1 MIIISKNWENFIL
14 SRKKDLYVIRPIET
28 KDAKSL
34 LSLVIK
40 SSGGLS
46 SLQPRLNFLKDYI
59 KASEKSFS
67 QKNYSDQP
75 YKYLLGLYDGIG
87 GKLIGCAAVK
97 TKTGINTPFIN
108 FDIIG
113 EGDNQHLK
121 ASSRFKG
128 STEVGSLYLD
138 PDYRSL
144 GLGSY
149 LARVRYLLMATEPWR
164 FDDCVIAELRGICGI
179 NGSPLYD
186 HIFKDKLEKNFIEAD
201 TEYFDRNPKSL
212 GDIVPIGKLNTC
224 DMPIN
229 VRASL
234 GQPNASGLA
243 AMRLLQSEG
252 FIFTGTVDLF
262 DGGPIMSVHRDT
274 IRTIM
279 NSKLLKA
286 NRQDGIK
293 GGTYG
298 LVTSG
303 TLKNFRAII
312 SKTKLIGDKLNI
324 SFEAFDFLSLK
335 NNNTVRYWQTNEK
348 NQFEFEQSN
357 HISHKAF
364 EHT

>member
-1 MIIISKNWENFIL
+1 M
-14 SRKKDLYVIRPIET
+14 V
-28 KDAKSL
+28 
-34 LSLVIK
+34 K

-59 KASEKSFS
+59 KSSEKSFS
-67 QKNYSDQP
+67 QKHNSDQP
-75 YKYLLGLYDGIG
+75 CKYLLGMYEGVG

-97 TKTGINTPFIN
+97 TKTGIDTPFIN
-108 FDIIG
+108 FDILG
-113 EGDNQHLK
+113 EGDDQHLK
-121 ASSRFKG
+121 ASSRFMG

-179 NGSPLYD
+179 DGSPLYD
-186 HIFKDKLEKNFIEAD
+186 HIFKDKLEKNFMEAD

-234 GQPNASGLA
+234 GQPNASGQA

-279 NSKLLKA
+279 NSKVLKA
-286 NRQDGIK
+286 KRQEKIK
-293 GGTYG
+293 GGVYSI
-298 LVTSG
+298 VTSG
-303 TLKNFRAII
+303 DFNNFRAVIT
-312 SKTKLIGDKLNI
+312 KTKLNDDKVNI
-324 SFEAFDFLSLK
+324 SFEAFDSLNLQK
-335 NNNTVRYWQTNEK
+335 NNTVRYWHTNEK
-348 NQFEFEQSN
+348 NKIEFEQSN
-357 HISHKAF
+357 NIRHKAI
-364 EHT
+364 EHI

>member
-1 MIIISKNWENFIL
+1 M
-14 SRKKDLYVIRPIET
+14 V
-28 KDAKSL
+28 
-34 LSLVIK
+34 K

-59 KASEKSFS
+59 KSSEKSFS
-67 QKNYSDQP
+67 QKHNSDQP
-75 YKYLLGLYDGIG
+75 CKYLLGMYEGVG

-108 FDIIG
+108 FDILG
-113 EGDNQHLK
+113 EGDDQHLK
-121 ASSRFKG
+121 ASSRFMG

-179 NGSPLYD
+179 DGSPLYD
-186 HIFKDKLEKNFIEAD
+186 HIFKDKLEKNFMEAD

-234 GQPNASGLA
+234 GQPNASGQA

-279 NSKLLKA
+279 NSKVLKA
-286 NRQDGIK
+286 KRQEKIK
-293 GGTYG
+293 GGVYSI
-298 LVTSG
+298 VTSG
-303 TLKNFRAII
+303 DFNNFRAVI
-312 SKTKLIGDKLNI
+312 SKTKLNDDKVNI
-324 SFEAFDFLSLK
+324 SFEAFDSLNLQK
-335 NNNTVRYWQTNEK
+335 NNTVRYWQTNEK
-348 NQFEFEQSN
+348 NKIEFEQSN
-357 HISHKAF
+357 HIRHKAI
-364 EHT
+364 EHI

>member
-1 MIIISKNWENFIL
+1 L
-14 SRKKDLYVIRPIET
+14 SRKKDLYIIRPIEI
-28 KDAKSL
+28 KDAESL
-34 LSLVIK
+34 LSLVVK

-59 KASEKSFS
+59 KSSEKSFS
-67 QKNYSDQP
+67 QKHNSDQP
-75 YKYLLGLYDGIG
+75 CKYLLGMYEGVG

-108 FDIIG
+108 FDILG
-113 EGDNQHLK
+113 EGDDQHLK
-121 ASSRFKG
+121 ASSRFMG

-179 NGSPLYD
+179 DGSPLYD
-186 HIFKDKLEKNFIEAD
+186 HIFKDKLEKNFMEAD

-234 GQPNASGLA
+234 GQPNASGQA

-279 NSKLLKA
+279 NSKVLKA
-286 NRQDGIK
+286 KRQEKIK
-293 GGTYG
+293 GGVYSI
-298 LVTSG
+298 VTSG
-303 TLKNFRAII
+303 DFNNFRAVIT
-312 SKTKLIGDKLNI
+312 KTKLNDDKVNI
-324 SFEAFDFLSLK
+324 SFEAFDSLNLQK
-335 NNNTVRYWQTNEK
+335 NNTVRYWHTNEK
-348 NQFEFEQSN
+348 NKIEFEQSN
-357 HISHKAF
+357 HIRHKAI
-364 EHT
+364 EHI

>member
-1 MIIISKNWENFIL
+1 M
-14 SRKKDLYVIRPIET
+14 SRKKDLYIIRPIET
-28 KDAKSL
+28 KDAESL
-34 LSLVIK
+34 LSLVVK

-59 KASEKSFS
+59 KSSEKSFS
-67 QKNYSDQP
+67 QKNNSDQP
-75 YKYLLGLYDGIG
+75 CKYLLGMYEGADD
-87 GKLIGCAAVK
+87 KLIGCAAVK

-108 FDIIG
+108 FDILG
-113 EGDNQHLK
+113 EGDDQHLK
-121 ASSRFKG
+121 ASSRFMG

-201 TEYFDRNPKSL
+201 TEYFDRNPESL

-234 GQPNASGLA
+234 GQPNVSGRA

-279 NSKLLKA
+279 NSKVLRA
-286 NRQDGIK
+286 NKQEKIK
-293 GGTYG
+293 GGVYSI
-298 LVTSG
+298 VTSG
-303 TLKNFRAII
+303 TCKNFRAII
-312 SKTKLIGDKLNI
+312 SKTKLNDDKVNI
-324 SFEAFDFLSLK
+324 SFEAFDFLKLEK
-335 NNNTVRYWQTNEK
+335 NNTIRYWQTDERNMIG
-348 NQFEFEQSN
+348 FEQSN
-357 HISHKAF
+357 DISHRAF
-364 EHT
+364 EHI

>member
-1 MIIISKNWENFIL
+1 
-14 SRKKDLYVIRPIET
+14 V
-28 KDAKSL
+28 
-34 LSLVIK
+34 VK

-59 KASEKSFS
+59 KSSEKSFS
-67 QKNYSDQP
+67 QKHNSDQP
-75 YKYLLGLYDGIG
+75 CKYLLGMYEGVG

-108 FDIIG
+108 FDILG
-113 EGDNQHLK
+113 EGDDQHLK
-121 ASSRFKG
+121 ASSRFMG

-179 NGSPLYD
+179 DGSPLYD
-186 HIFKDKLEKNFIEAD
+186 HIFKDKLEKNFMEAD

-234 GQPNASGLA
+234 GQPNASGQA

-279 NSKLLKA
+279 NSKVLKA
-286 NRQDGIK
+286 KRQEKIK
-293 GGTYG
+293 GGVYSI
-298 LVTSG
+298 VTSG
-303 TLKNFRAII
+303 DFNNFRAVIT
-312 SKTKLIGDKLNI
+312 KTKLNDDKVNI
-324 SFEAFDFLSLK
+324 SFEAFDSLNLQK
-335 NNNTVRYWQTNEK
+335 NNTVRYWHTNEK
-348 NQFEFEQSN
+348 NKIEFEQSN
-357 HISHKAF
+357 HIRHKAI
-364 EHT
+364 EHI

>member
-1 MIIISKNWENFIL
+1 L
-14 SRKKDLYVIRPIET
+14 SRKKDLYIIRPIET
-28 KDAKSL
+28 KDAESL
-34 LSLVIK
+34 LSLVVK

-59 KASEKSFS
+59 KSSEKSFS
-67 QKNYSDQP
+67 QKHNSDQP
-75 YKYLLGLYDGIG
+75 CKYLLGMYEGVG

-108 FDIIG
+108 FDILG
-113 EGDNQHLK
+113 EGDDQHLK
-121 ASSRFKG
+121 ASSRFMG

-186 HIFKDKLEKNFIEAD
+186 HIFKDKLEKNFMEAD

-234 GQPNASGLA
+234 GQPNASGQA

-279 NSKLLKA
+279 NSKVLKA
-286 NRQDGIK
+286 KRQEKIK
-293 GGTYG
+293 GGVYSI
-298 LVTSG
+298 VTSG
-303 TLKNFRAII
+303 DFNNFRAVIT
-312 SKTKLIGDKLNI
+312 KTKLNDDKVNI
-324 SFEAFDFLSLK
+324 SFEAFDSLNLQK
-335 NNNTVRYWQTNEK
+335 NNTVRYWHTNEK
-348 NQFEFEQSN
+348 NKIEFEQSN
-357 HISHKAF
+357 HIRHKAI
-364 EHT
+364 EHI

>member
-1 MIIISKNWENFIL
+1 M
-14 SRKKDLYVIRPIET
+14 
-28 KDAKSL
+28 
-34 LSLVIK
+34 
-40 SSGGLS
+40 
-46 SLQPRLNFLKDYI
+46 
-59 KASEKSFS
+59 
-67 QKNYSDQP
+67 
-75 YKYLLGLYDGIG
+75 
-87 GKLIGCAAVK
+87 
-97 TKTGINTPFIN
+97 
-108 FDIIG
+108 
-113 EGDNQHLK
+113 
-121 ASSRFKG
+121 G

-179 NGSPLYD
+179 DGSPLYD
-186 HIFKDKLEKNFIEAD
+186 HIFKDKLEKNFMEAD

-234 GQPNASGLA
+234 GQPNASGQA

-279 NSKLLKA
+279 NSKVLKA
-286 NRQDGIK
+286 KRQEKIK
-293 GGTYG
+293 GGVYSI
-298 LVTSG
+298 VTSG
-303 TLKNFRAII
+303 ACNNFRAVI
-312 SKTKLIGDKLNI
+312 SKTKLNDDKVNI
-324 SFEAFDFLSLK
+324 SFEAFDSLNLQK
-335 NNNTVRYWQTNEK
+335 NNTVRYWQTNEK
-348 NQFEFEQSN
+348 NKIEFEQSN
-357 HISHKAF
+357 HIRHKAI
-364 EHT
+364 EHI

>member
-1 MIIISKNWENFIL
+1 
-14 SRKKDLYVIRPIET
+14 V
-28 KDAKSL
+28 
-34 LSLVIK
+34 VK

-59 KASEKSFS
+59 KSSEKSFS
-67 QKNYSDQP
+67 QKHNSDQP
-75 YKYLLGLYDGIG
+75 CKYLLGMYEGVG

-108 FDIIG
+108 FDILG
-113 EGDNQHLK
+113 EGDDQHLK
-121 ASSRFKG
+121 ASSRFMG

-179 NGSPLYD
+179 DGSPLYD
-186 HIFKDKLEKNFIEAD
+186 HIFKDKLEKNFMEAD

-234 GQPNASGLA
+234 GQPNASGQA

-279 NSKLLKA
+279 NSKVLKA
-286 NRQDGIK
+286 KRQEKIK
-293 GGTYG
+293 GGVYSI
-298 LVTSG
+298 VTSG
-303 TLKNFRAII
+303 DFNNFRAVIT
-312 SKTKLIGDKLNI
+312 KTKLNDDIVNI
-324 SFEAFDFLSLK
+324 SFEAFDSLNLQK
-335 NNNTVRYWQTNEK
+335 NNTVRYWYTNEK
-348 NQFEFEQSN
+348 NKIEFEQSN
-357 HISHKAF
+357 HIRHKAI
-364 EHT
+364 EHI

>member
-1 MIIISKNWENFIL
+1 
-14 SRKKDLYVIRPIET
+14 V
-28 KDAKSL
+28 
-34 LSLVIK
+34 VK

-59 KASEKSFS
+59 KSSEKSFS
-67 QKNYSDQP
+67 QKHNSDQP
-75 YKYLLGLYDGIG
+75 CKYLLGMYEGVG

-108 FDIIG
+108 FDILG
-113 EGDNQHLK
+113 EGDDQHLK
-121 ASSRFKG
+121 ASSRFMG

-186 HIFKDKLEKNFIEAD
+186 HIFKDKLEKNFMEAD

-234 GQPNASGLA
+234 GQPNASGQA

-279 NSKLLKA
+279 NSKVLKA
-286 NRQDGIK
+286 KRQEKIK
-293 GGTYG
+293 GGVYSI
-298 LVTSG
+298 VTSG
-303 TLKNFRAII
+303 DFNNFRAVIT
-312 SKTKLIGDKLNI
+312 KTKLNDDKVNI
-324 SFEAFDFLSLK
+324 SFEAFDSLNLQK
-335 NNNTVRYWQTNEK
+335 NNTVRYWHTNEK
-348 NQFEFEQSN
+348 NKIEFEQSN
-357 HISHKAF
+357 HIRHKAI
-364 EHT
+364 EHI

>member
-1 MIIISKNWENFIL
+1 M
-14 SRKKDLYVIRPIET
+14 V
-28 KDAKSL
+28 
-34 LSLVIK
+34 K

-59 KASEKSFS
+59 KSSEKSFS
-67 QKNYSDQP
+67 QKHNSDQP
-75 YKYLLGLYDGIG
+75 CKYLLGMYEGVG

-108 FDIIG
+108 FDILG
-113 EGDNQHLK
+113 EGDDQHLK
-121 ASSRFKG
+121 ASSRFMG

-179 NGSPLYD
+179 DGSPLYD
-186 HIFKDKLEKNFIEAD
+186 HIFKDKLEKNFMEAD

-234 GQPNASGLA
+234 GQPNASGQA

-279 NSKLLKA
+279 NSKVLKA
-286 NRQDGIK
+286 KRQEKIK
-293 GGTYG
+293 GGVYSI
-298 LVTSG
+298 VTSG
-303 TLKNFRAII
+303 DFNNFRAVIT
-312 SKTKLIGDKLNI
+312 KTKLNDDIVNI
-324 SFEAFDFLSLK
+324 SFEAFDSLNLQK
-335 NNNTVRYWQTNEK
+335 NNTVRYWYTNEK
-348 NQFEFEQSN
+348 NKIEFEQSN
-357 HISHKAF
+357 HIRHKAI
-364 EHT
+364 EHI

>member
-1 MIIISKNWENFIL
+1 M
-14 SRKKDLYVIRPIET
+14 
-28 KDAKSL
+28 
-34 LSLVIK
+34 K

-59 KASEKSFS
+59 KSSEKSFS
-67 QKNYSDQP
+67 QKHNSDQP
-75 YKYLLGLYDGIG
+75 CKYLLGMYEGVG

-108 FDIIG
+108 FDILG
-113 EGDNQHLK
+113 EGDDQHLK
-121 ASSRFKG
+121 ASSRFMG

-179 NGSPLYD
+179 DGSPLYD
-186 HIFKDKLEKNFIEAD
+186 HIFKDKLEKNFMEAD

-234 GQPNASGLA
+234 GQPNASGQA

-279 NSKLLKA
+279 NSKVLKA
-286 NRQDGIK
+286 KRQEKIK
-293 GGTYG
+293 GGVYSI
-298 LVTSG
+298 VTSG
-303 TLKNFRAII
+303 DFNNFRAVIT
-312 SKTKLIGDKLNI
+312 KTKLNDDIVNI
-324 SFEAFDFLSLK
+324 SFEAFDSLNLQK
-335 NNNTVRYWQTNEK
+335 NNTVRYWHTNEK
-348 NQFEFEQSN
+348 NKIEFEQSN
-357 HISHKAF
+357 HIRHKAI
-364 EHT
+364 EHI

>member
-1 MIIISKNWENFIL
+1 
-14 SRKKDLYVIRPIET
+14 V
-28 KDAKSL
+28 
-34 LSLVIK
+34 VK

-59 KASEKSFS
+59 KSSEKSFS
-67 QKNYSDQP
+67 QKHNSDQP
-75 YKYLLGLYDGIG
+75 CKYLLGMYEGVG

-108 FDIIG
+108 FDILG
-113 EGDNQHLK
+113 EGDDQHLK
-121 ASSRFKG
+121 ASSRFMG

-179 NGSPLYD
+179 DGSPLYD
-186 HIFKDKLEKNFIEAD
+186 HIFKDKLEKNFMEAD

-234 GQPNASGLA
+234 GQPNASGQA

-279 NSKLLKA
+279 NSKVLKA
-286 NRQDGIK
+286 KRQEKIK
-293 GGTYG
+293 GGVYSI
-298 LVTSG
+298 VTSG
-303 TLKNFRAII
+303 DFNNFRAVIT
-312 SKTKLIGDKLNI
+312 KTKLNDDKVNI
-324 SFEAFDFLSLK
+324 SFEAFDSLNLQK
-335 NNNTVRYWQTNEK
+335 NNTVRYWYTNEK
-348 NQFEFEQSN
+348 NKIEFEQSN
-357 HISHKAF
+357 HIRHKAI
-364 EHT
+364 EHI

>member
-1 MIIISKNWENFIL
+1 
-14 SRKKDLYVIRPIET
+14 V
-28 KDAKSL
+28 
-34 LSLVIK
+34 VK

-59 KASEKSFS
+59 KSSEKSFS
-67 QKNYSDQP
+67 QKHNSDQP
-75 YKYLLGLYDGIG
+75 CKYLLGMYEGVG

-108 FDIIG
+108 FDILG
-113 EGDNQHLK
+113 EGDDQHLK
-121 ASSRFKG
+121 ASSRFMG

-179 NGSPLYD
+179 DGSPLYD
-186 HIFKDKLEKNFIEAD
+186 HIFKDKLEKNFMEAD

-234 GQPNASGLA
+234 GQPNASGQA

-279 NSKLLKA
+279 NSKVLKA
-286 NRQDGIK
+286 KRQEKIK
-293 GGTYG
+293 GGVYSI
-298 LVTSG
+298 VTSG
-303 TLKNFRAII
+303 DFNNFRAVIT
-312 SKTKLIGDKLNI
+312 KTKLNDDIVNI
-324 SFEAFDFLSLK
+324 SFEAFDSLNLQK
-335 NNNTVRYWQTNEK
+335 NNTVRYWHTNEK
-348 NQFEFEQSN
+348 NKIEFEQSN
-357 HISHKAF
+357 HIRHKAI
-364 EHT
+364 EHI

>member
-1 MIIISKNWENFIL
+1 M
-14 SRKKDLYVIRPIET
+14 V
-28 KDAKSL
+28 
-34 LSLVIK
+34 K

-59 KASEKSFS
+59 KSSEKSFS
-67 QKNYSDQP
+67 QKHNSDQP
-75 YKYLLGLYDGIG
+75 CKYLLGMYEGVG

-108 FDIIG
+108 FDILG
-113 EGDNQHLK
+113 EGDDQHLK
-121 ASSRFKG
+121 ASSRFMG

-179 NGSPLYD
+179 DGSPLYD
-186 HIFKDKLEKNFIEAD
+186 HIFKDKLEKNFMEAD

-234 GQPNASGLA
+234 GQPNASGQA

-279 NSKLLKA
+279 NSKVLKA
-286 NRQDGIK
+286 KRQEKIK
-293 GGTYG
+293 GGVYSI
-298 LVTSG
+298 VTSG
-303 TLKNFRAII
+303 DFNNFRAVIT
-312 SKTKLIGDKLNI
+312 KTKLNDDKVNI
-324 SFEAFDFLSLK
+324 SFEAFDSLNLQK
-335 NNNTVRYWQTNEK
+335 NNTVRYWQTNEK
-348 NQFEFEQSN
+348 NKIEFEQSN
-357 HISHKAF
+357 HIRHKAI
-364 EHT
+364 EHI

>member
-1 MIIISKNWENFIL
+1 M
-14 SRKKDLYVIRPIET
+14 V
-28 KDAKSL
+28 
-34 LSLVIK
+34 K

-59 KASEKSFS
+59 KSSEKSFS
-67 QKNYSDQP
+67 QKHNSDQP
-75 YKYLLGLYDGIG
+75 CKYLLGMYEGVG

-97 TKTGINTPFIN
+97 TKTGIDTPFIN
-108 FDIIG
+108 FDILG
-113 EGDNQHLK
+113 EGDDQHLK
-121 ASSRFKG
+121 ASSRFMG

-179 NGSPLYD
+179 DGSPLYD
-186 HIFKDKLEKNFIEAD
+186 HIFKDKLEKNFMEAD

-234 GQPNASGLA
+234 GQPNASGQA

-279 NSKLLKA
+279 NSKVLKA
-286 NRQDGIK
+286 KRQEKIK
-293 GGTYG
+293 GGVYSI
-298 LVTSG
+298 VTSG
-303 TLKNFRAII
+303 DFNNFRAVIT
-312 SKTKLIGDKLNI
+312 KTKLNDDKVNI
-324 SFEAFDFLSLK
+324 SFEAFDSLNLQK
-335 NNNTVRYWQTNEK
+335 NNTVRYWHTNEK
-348 NQFEFEQSN
+348 NKIEFEQSN
-357 HISHKAF
+357 HIRHKAI
-364 EHT
+364 EHI

>member
-1 MIIISKNWENFIL
+1 L
-14 SRKKDLYVIRPIET
+14 SRKKDLYIIRPIET
-28 KDAKSL
+28 KDAESL
-34 LSLVIK
+34 LSLVVK

-59 KASEKSFS
+59 KSSEKSFS
-67 QKNYSDQP
+67 QKHNSDQP
-75 YKYLLGLYDGIG
+75 CKYLLGMYEGVG

-108 FDIIG
+108 FDILG
-113 EGDNQHLK
+113 EGDDQHLK
-121 ASSRFKG
+121 ASSRFMG

-179 NGSPLYD
+179 DGSPLYD
-186 HIFKDKLEKNFIEAD
+186 HIFKDKLEKNFMEAD

-234 GQPNASGLA
+234 GQPNASGQA

-279 NSKLLKA
+279 NSKVLKA
-286 NRQDGIK
+286 KRQEKIK
-293 GGTYG
+293 GGVYSI
-298 LVTSG
+298 VTSG
-303 TLKNFRAII
+303 DFNNFRAVIT
-312 SKTKLIGDKLNI
+312 KTKLNDDKVNI
-324 SFEAFDFLSLK
+324 SFEAFDSLNLQK
-335 NNNTVRYWQTNEK
+335 NNTVRYWHTNEK
-348 NQFEFEQSN
+348 NKIEFEQSN
-357 HISHKAF
+357 HIRHKAI
-364 EHT
+364 EHI

>member
-1 MIIISKNWENFIL
+1 M
-14 SRKKDLYVIRPIET
+14 V
-28 KDAKSL
+28 
-34 LSLVIK
+34 K

-59 KASEKSFS
+59 KSSEKSFS
-67 QKNYSDQP
+67 QKHNSDQP
-75 YKYLLGLYDGIG
+75 CKYLLGMYEGVG

-108 FDIIG
+108 FDILG
-113 EGDNQHLK
+113 EGDDQHLK
-121 ASSRFKG
+121 ASSRFMG

-179 NGSPLYD
+179 DGSPLYD
-186 HIFKDKLEKNFIEAD
+186 HIFKDKLEKNFMEAD

-234 GQPNASGLA
+234 GQPNASGQA

-279 NSKLLKA
+279 NSKVLKA
-286 NRQDGIK
+286 KRQEKIK
-293 GGTYG
+293 GGVYSI
-298 LVTSG
+298 VTSG
-303 TLKNFRAII
+303 DFNNFRAVIT
-312 SKTKLIGDKLNI
+312 KTKLNDDIVNI
-324 SFEAFDFLSLK
+324 SFEAFDSLNLQK
-335 NNNTVRYWQTNEK
+335 NNTVRYWHTNEK
-348 NQFEFEQSN
+348 NKIEFEQSN
-357 HISHKAF
+357 HIRHKAI
-364 EHT
+364 EHI

>member
-1 MIIISKNWENFIL
+1 M
-14 SRKKDLYVIRPIET
+14 SRKKDLYIIRPIET
-28 KDAKSL
+28 KDAESL
-34 LSLVIK
+34 LSLVVK

-59 KASEKSFS
+59 KSSEKSFS
-67 QKNYSDQP
+67 QKHNSDQP
-75 YKYLLGLYDGIG
+75 CKYLLGMYEGVG

-108 FDIIG
+108 FDILG
-113 EGDNQHLK
+113 EGDDQHLK
-121 ASSRFKG
+121 ASSRFMG

-149 LARVRYLLMATEPWR
+149 LARVRYLLMATQPWR

-179 NGSPLYD
+179 DGSPLYD
-186 HIFKDKLEKNFIEAD
+186 HIFKDKLEKNFMEAD

-234 GQPNASGLA
+234 GQPNASGQA

-279 NSKLLKA
+279 NSKVLKA
-286 NRQDGIK
+286 KRQEKIK
-293 GGTYG
+293 GGVYSI
-298 LVTSG
+298 VTSG
-303 TLKNFRAII
+303 DFNNFRAVIT
-312 SKTKLIGDKLNI
+312 KTKLNDDKVNI
-324 SFEAFDFLSLK
+324 SFEAFDSLNLQK
-335 NNNTVRYWQTNEK
+335 NNTVRYWHTNEK
-348 NQFEFEQSN
+348 NKIEFEQSN
-357 HISHKAF
+357 HIRHKAI
-364 EHT
+364 EHI

>member
-1 MIIISKNWENFIL
+1 M
-14 SRKKDLYVIRPIET
+14 V
-28 KDAKSL
+28 
-34 LSLVIK
+34 K

-59 KASEKSFS
+59 KSSEKSFS
-67 QKNYSDQP
+67 QKHNSDQP
-75 YKYLLGLYDGIG
+75 CKYLLGMYEGVG

-108 FDIIG
+108 FDILG
-113 EGDNQHLK
+113 EGDDQHLK
-121 ASSRFKG
+121 ASSRFMG

-179 NGSPLYD
+179 DGSPLYD
-186 HIFKDKLEKNFIEAD
+186 HIFKDKLEKNFMEAD

-234 GQPNASGLA
+234 GQPNASGQA

-279 NSKLLKA
+279 NSKVLKA
-286 NRQDGIK
+286 KRQEKIK
-293 GGTYG
+293 GGVYSI
-298 LVTSG
+298 VTSG
-303 TLKNFRAII
+303 DFNNFRAVI
-312 SKTKLIGDKLNI
+312 SKTKLNDDKVNI
-324 SFEAFDFLSLK
+324 SFEAFDSLNLQK
-335 NNNTVRYWQTNEK
+335 NNTVRYWHTNEK
-348 NQFEFEQSN
+348 NKIEFEQSN
-357 HISHKAF
+357 HIRHKAI
-364 EHT
+364 EHI

>member
-1 MIIISKNWENFIL
+1 M
-14 SRKKDLYVIRPIET
+14 V
-28 KDAKSL
+28 
-34 LSLVIK
+34 K

-59 KASEKSFS
+59 KSSEKSFS
-67 QKNYSDQP
+67 QKHNSDQP
-75 YKYLLGLYDGIG
+75 CKYLLGMYEGVG

-108 FDIIG
+108 FDILG
-113 EGDNQHLK
+113 EGDDQHLK
-121 ASSRFKG
+121 ASSRFMG

-179 NGSPLYD
+179 DGSPLYD
-186 HIFKDKLEKNFIEAD
+186 HIFKDKLEKNFMEAD

-212 GDIVPIGKLNTC
+212 GDIVPIGKLNIC

-234 GQPNASGLA
+234 GQPNASGQT

-252 FIFTGTVDLF
+252 FVFTGTVDLF

-279 NSKLLKA
+279 NSKVLKA
-286 NRQDGIK
+286 KRQEKIK
-293 GGTYG
+293 GGVYSI
-298 LVTSG
+298 VTSG
-303 TLKNFRAII
+303 DFNNFRAVIT
-312 SKTKLIGDKLNI
+312 KTKLNDDIVNI
-324 SFEAFDFLSLK
+324 SFEAFDSLNLQK
-335 NNNTVRYWQTNEK
+335 NNTVRYWHTNEK
-348 NQFEFEQSN
+348 NKIEFEQSN
-357 HISHKAF
+357 HIRHKAI
-364 EHT
+364 EHI

>member
-1 MIIISKNWENFIL
+1 M
-14 SRKKDLYVIRPIET
+14 SRKKDLYIIRPIKT
-28 KDAKSL
+28 KDAESL
-34 LSLVIK
+34 LSLVVK

-59 KASEKSFS
+59 KSSEKSFS
-67 QKNYSDQP
+67 QKHNSDQP
-75 YKYLLGLYDGIG
+75 CKYLLGMYEGVG

-108 FDIIG
+108 FDILG
-113 EGDNQHLK
+113 EGDDQHLK
-121 ASSRFKG
+121 ASSRFMG

-149 LARVRYLLMATEPWR
+149 LARVRYLLMATQPWR

-179 NGSPLYD
+179 DGSPLYD
-186 HIFKDKLEKNFIEAD
+186 HIFKDKLEKNFMEAD

-234 GQPNASGLA
+234 GQPNASGQA

-279 NSKLLKA
+279 NSKVLKA
-286 NRQDGIK
+286 KRQEKIK
-293 GGTYG
+293 GGVYSI
-298 LVTSG
+298 VTSG
-303 TLKNFRAII
+303 DFNNFRAVIT
-312 SKTKLIGDKLNI
+312 KTKLNDDKVNI
-324 SFEAFDFLSLK
+324 SFEAFDSLNLQK
-335 NNNTVRYWQTNEK
+335 NNTVRYWHTNEK
-348 NQFEFEQSN
+348 NKIEFEQSN
-357 HISHKAF
+357 HIRHKAI
-364 EHT
+364 EHI

>member
-1 MIIISKNWENFIL
+1 M
-14 SRKKDLYVIRPIET
+14 V
-28 KDAKSL
+28 
-34 LSLVIK
+34 K

-59 KASEKSFS
+59 KSSEKSFS
-67 QKNYSDQP
+67 QKHNSDQP
-75 YKYLLGLYDGIG
+75 CKYLLGMYEGVG

-108 FDIIG
+108 FDILG
-113 EGDNQHLK
+113 EGDDQHLK
-121 ASSRFKG
+121 ASSRFMG

-179 NGSPLYD
+179 DGSPLYD
-186 HIFKDKLEKNFIEAD
+186 HIFKDKLEKNFMEAD

-234 GQPNASGLA
+234 GQPNASGQA

-279 NSKLLKA
+279 NSKVLKA
-286 NRQDGIK
+286 KRQEKIK
-293 GGTYG
+293 GGVYSI
-298 LVTSG
+298 VTSG
-303 TLKNFRAII
+303 DFNNFRAVIT
-312 SKTKLIGDKLNI
+312 KTKLNDDKVNI
-324 SFEAFDFLSLK
+324 SFEAFDSLNLQK
-335 NNNTVRYWQTNEK
+335 NNTVRYWHTNEK
-348 NQFEFEQSN
+348 NKIEFEQSN
-357 HISHKAF
+357 HIRHKAI
-364 EHT
+364 EHI

>member
-1 MIIISKNWENFIL
+1 M
-14 SRKKDLYVIRPIET
+14 
-28 KDAKSL
+28 
-34 LSLVIK
+34 K

-59 KASEKSFS
+59 KSSEKSFS
-67 QKNYSDQP
+67 QKHNSDQP
-75 YKYLLGLYDGIG
+75 CKYLLGMYEGVG

-108 FDIIG
+108 FDILG
-113 EGDNQHLK
+113 EGDDQHLK
-121 ASSRFKG
+121 ASSRFMG

-179 NGSPLYD
+179 DGSPLYD
-186 HIFKDKLEKNFIEAD
+186 HIFKDKLEKNFMEAD

-234 GQPNASGLA
+234 GQPNASGQA

-279 NSKLLKA
+279 NSKVLKA
-286 NRQDGIK
+286 KRQEKIK
-293 GGTYG
+293 GGVYSI
-298 LVTSG
+298 VTSG
-303 TLKNFRAII
+303 DFNNFRAVIT
-312 SKTKLIGDKLNI
+312 KTKLNDDKVNI
-324 SFEAFDFLSLK
+324 SFEAFDSLNLQK
-335 NNNTVRYWQTNEK
+335 NNTVRYWHTNEK
-348 NQFEFEQSN
+348 NKIEFEQSN
-357 HISHKAF
+357 HIRHKAI
-364 EHT
+364 EHI

>member
-1 MIIISKNWENFIL
+1 ML
-14 SRKKDLYVIRPIET
+14 
-28 KDAKSL
+28 
-34 LSLVIK
+34 K

-59 KASEKSFS
+59 KSSEKSFS
-67 QKNYSDQP
+67 QKHNSDQP
-75 YKYLLGLYDGIG
+75 CKYLLGMYEGVG

-108 FDIIG
+108 FDILG
-113 EGDNQHLK
+113 EGDDQHLK
-121 ASSRFKG
+121 ASSRFMG

-179 NGSPLYD
+179 DGSPLYD
-186 HIFKDKLEKNFIEAD
+186 HIFKDKLEKNFMEAD

-212 GDIVPIGKLNTC
+212 GDIVPIGKLNIC

-234 GQPNASGLA
+234 GQPNASGQT

-252 FIFTGTVDLF
+252 FVFTGTVDLF

-279 NSKLLKA
+279 NSKVLKA
-286 NRQDGIK
+286 KRQEKIK
-293 GGTYG
+293 GGVYSI
-298 LVTSG
+298 VTSG
-303 TLKNFRAII
+303 ACNNFRAVIT
-312 SKTKLIGDKLNI
+312 KTKLNDDKVNI
-324 SFEAFDFLSLK
+324 SFEAFDSLNLQK
-335 NNNTVRYWQTNEK
+335 NNTVRYWQTNEK
-348 NQFEFEQSN
+348 NKIEFEQSN
-357 HISHKAF
+357 HIRHKAI
-364 EHT
+364 EHI